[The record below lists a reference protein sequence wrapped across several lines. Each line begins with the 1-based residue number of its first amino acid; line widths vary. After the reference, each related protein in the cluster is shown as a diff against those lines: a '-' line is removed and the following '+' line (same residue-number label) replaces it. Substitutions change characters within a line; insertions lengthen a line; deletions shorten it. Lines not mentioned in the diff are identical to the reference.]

1 MPLLNN
7 KVANDENIGL
17 SKPVEE
23 VKALVDALGK
33 VRAATWVA
41 LHGSMVFFHGSRV
54 QINRALL

>member
-23 VKALVDALGK
+23 MKALVDALGK
-33 VRAATWVA
+33 VRAAEWVA
-41 LHGSMVFFHGSRV
+41 LHGRMVF
-54 QINRALL
+54 